1 MLFQTYIA
9 LFVSILFSLQNVDY
23 RDGSTV
29 NAVVGDE
36 SFYQIFD
43 RMPNQ
48 FDSEN
53 LRIST
58 HLKYVHQLLS
68 TADLSHLS
76 NEQTKK
82 RIEVL
87 TYLEEYINNGD
98 FPTNEYTTEYR
109 RPNFI
114 DSNGAICAVGYLVER
129 TEGRDVAESLNDSF
143 QFDYIM
149 DMNSNVL
156 ENWLNTYGLS
166 KIEAAMIQP
175 NYGGFPI
182 LIPSTK
188 KVTSKEIGWDYG
200 LISAGFAT
208 SQLLITNA
216 IYSSNTELSLNQ
228 KYWYSIASTTL
239 GLASI
244 YTGIEGYRSSDRYY
258 QVESNP
264 EETVI
269 PTSNIDERNPR
280 KKALS
285 VLNISLGVFSTLYNG
300 LHAFKYQHEKKRAKY
315 VVYTSAQTLPGRNN
329 YYPSLNINM
338 SF

>member
-1 MLFQTYIA
+1 MLFQTFIA
-9 LFVSILFSLQNVDY
+9 LSFSILFSILNADY

-29 NAVVGDE
+29 NSIIGDE
-36 SFYQIFD
+36 SFHQIFN
-43 RMPNQ
+43 RLPNQ
-48 FDSEN
+48 FDSEE

-87 TYLEEYINNGD
+87 SYLEEYINKRD
-98 FPTNEYTTEYR
+98 FPTNEYTAEYR

-114 DSNGAICAVGYLVER
+114 DSKGAICAVGYLVER
-129 TEGRDVAESLNDSF
+129 TEGGEVAESLNDSF
-143 QFDYIM
+143 QFDFIM
-149 DMNSNVL
+149 DMNSKVL

-166 KIEAAMIQP
+166 KIEAAIIQP
-175 NYGGFPI
+175 TYGGYI
-182 LIPSTK
+182 TPSTK
-188 KVTSKEIGWDYG
+188 KVTSKEIGWEYG

-208 SQLLITNA
+208 SQLLLTNA

-228 KYWYSIASTTL
+228 KYWYSFASTTL

-244 YTGIEGYRSSDRYY
+244 YTGIEGYWSSDRYY
-258 QVESNP
+258 QVKSNP
-264 EETVI
+264 DETNI
-269 PTSNIDERNPR
+269 PKTNIDERNPR

-300 LHAFKYQHEKKRAKY
+300 LHAFKYQHERKRAKY
-315 VVYTSAQTLPGRNN
+315 MVYASTQTLPGRNN
-329 YYPSLNINM
+329 YYPTLNLNL